1 MRGGLVAHRLGY
13 MVIYQPMTG
22 SQDLRFGLECCTII
36 ATTPYDSQVKGE
48 REAEMSGP
56 YQIGHSGATS
66 VHMSIVS
73 NDVPWGCIDL
83 QVNFPCARGNGFVHR
98 FQPPPP
104 CRLRCEIITTDSTT
118 VLTVSREDA
127 NVFIEID
134 STIQITLMCEFVNER
149 EELSVSTLETQP
161 FFHFRSRRTRCLL
174 YAPRPASRAR
184 YERPVQPGYRWSRPG
199 RASGR

>member
-36 ATTPYDSQVKGE
+36 ATTPYDLQVKGE

-83 QVNFPCARGNGFVHR
+83 QVNFP
-98 FQPPPP
+98 
-104 CRLRCEIITTDSTT
+104 
-118 VLTVSREDA
+118 
-127 NVFIEID
+127 
-134 STIQITLMCEFVNER
+134 
-149 EELSVSTLETQP
+149 
-161 FFHFRSRRTRCLL
+161 
-174 YAPRPASRAR
+174 
-184 YERPVQPGYRWSRPG
+184 
-199 RASGR
+199 